1 MQMTWKHL
9 LVLLVCAPLAVAP
22 AHPPSPIA
30 QHAST
35 SPLPA
40 SMVQMASSNA
50 KSGGAS
56 LALCIFHL
64 ARIISVGLGLVG
76 LAITMLGQQRVVV
89 VPDESPTKA
98 AVESTTAEL
107 AESATTKPP
116 AIPHIIYFTYKSN
129 ILQTKEPPQFYGNIM
144 NTTQKYIQGWKDP
157 NAKMVFLDDAG
168 CRRVIEKAE
177 PRLLE
182 HFNNEQ
188 KGAYKGDICRVAAL
202 LDTGGYYFDVD
213 IKVIEPVLL
222 EDDIAFSSVREELK
236 RKKAFNFFQAFLAS
250 APNHPV
256 LRETT
261 RIMLDYYEGRHAL
274 HGFMGV
280 STMGDGYKAA
290 LESHP
295 DEMKKVRILQEL
307 KNVPGVD
314 GYYEDL
320 PQQEGGVGCCC
331 QHIVHDPEER
341 KVYFRSR
348 IVGAG
353 QFCMDAKQYEEFKGV
368 RIKGKSTAT
377 AAVVSPRKNAKNNLL
392 IHTRINKG

>member
-1 MQMTWKHL
+1 M
-9 LVLLVCAPLAVAP
+9 
-22 AHPPSPIA
+22 PPSKLLRCYHCMRATAI
-30 QHAST
+30 QSASH
-35 SPLPA
+35 PLA
-40 SMVQMASSNA
+40 SMVRMASSNA

-56 LALCIFHL
+56 LALCVFHL

-76 LAITMLGQQRVVV
+76 LAITMLGQPRVVV
-89 VPDESPTKA
+89 VPDEQTPTKSPTKVVA
-98 AVESTTAEL
+98 ETTSAIL
-107 AESATTKPP
+107 AESAATKSP

-129 ILQTKEPPQFYGNIM
+129 ILQTKEPTQFYENIM

-168 CRRVIEKAE
+168 CRKVIEKAE

-222 EDDIAFSSVREELK
+222 EDEITFSSVREELK

-256 LRETT
+256 LRETS
-261 RIMLDYYEGRHAL
+261 RIMLDYYEGRHTL

-307 KNVPGVD
+307 KNVPGVE

-341 KVYFRSR
+341 RVYFRSR

-353 QFCMDAKQYEEFKGV
+353 QFCMDAKQYEEYKGV
-368 RIKGKSTAT
+368 RLKSRSTTTAT
-377 AAVVSPRKNAKNNLL
+377 VASPQRNAKNNLL

>member
-1 MQMTWKHL
+1 MPLRPCNLGPRDLPDKIRRHERAAWEFLINIGASGWESCKQDKSVKHL
-9 LVLLVCAPLAVAP
+9 RPPPRPLQSCSAAT
-22 AHPPSPIA
+22 ANSSHP
-30 QHAST
+30 
-35 SPLPA
+35 LA
-40 SMVQMASSNA
+40 SMVRMASSNA
-50 KSGGAS
+50 KSGGTS
-56 LALCIFHL
+56 LALCVFHL

-76 LAITMLGQQRVVV
+76 LAITMLGQQRMVVAT
-89 VPDESPTKA
+89 DEQSPTKA
-98 AVESTTAEL
+98 AAAAETTSAILAEL
-107 AESATTKPP
+107 ATTKSP

-129 ILQTKEPPQFYGNIM
+129 ILHTKEPPQFYENIM
-144 NTTQKYIQGWKDP
+144 NTTQKFIQGWKDP

-222 EDDIAFSSVREELK
+222 EDDITFSSVREELK

-261 RIMLDYYEGRHAL
+261 RIMLGYYEGRHTL

-290 LESHP
+290 LESYP

-307 KNVPGVD
+307 KNVPGVE

-331 QHIVHDPEER
+331 QHIVHDSEAE
-341 KVYFRSR
+341 
-348 IVGAG
+348 
-353 QFCMDAKQYEEFKGV
+353 
-368 RIKGKSTAT
+368 
-377 AAVVSPRKNAKNNLL
+377 
-392 IHTRINKG
+392 

>member
-1 MQMTWKHL
+1 
-9 LVLLVCAPLAVAP
+9 
-22 AHPPSPIA
+22 
-30 QHAST
+30 
-35 SPLPA
+35 
-40 SMVQMASSNA
+40 MASSNS
-50 KSGGAS
+50 KSGGSS
-56 LALCIFHL
+56 LALCVFHL

-76 LAITMLGQQRVVV
+76 LAITMLGQQRVMV
-89 VPDESPTKA
+89 VPGNESPTKA
-98 AVESTTAEL
+98 AAAETSTSAEL
-107 AESATTKPP
+107 AESATTKSP

-129 ILQTKEPPQFYGNIM
+129 ILQTKEPPQFYENIM
-144 NTTQKYIQGWKDP
+144 NTTQNYIQGWKDP
-157 NAKMVFLDDAG
+157 NAKVVFLDDAG

-202 LDTGGYYFDVD
+202 IDTGGYYFDVD

-222 EDDIAFSSVREELK
+222 EDDITFSSVREELK

-261 RIMLDYYEGRHAL
+261 RIMLDYYEGRHTL

-331 QHIVHDPEER
+331 QHTVHDPEIR

-353 QFCMDAKQYEEFKGV
+353 EFCMDAKQYEEYKGV

-377 AAVVSPRKNAKNNLL
+377 ATVISPEKNAKNNLL
-392 IHTRINKG
+392 IHARINKG